1 MKSILVIMYLPKA
14 GNHHY
19 LQEKI
24 MPITVIRCLQRYI
37 ISHVQRRS
45 ILSETEVKPKFSGKF
60 ARHTAKKNHKKICV
74 TCEKPMEIGRRIT
87 ARYCCVCMEK
97 RKKESYQRRYDERA
111 RLLKITPVPHKCS
124 RCGITYEF
132 LRSIHKFR
140 DLCLPCLREFELN
153 VRGLKCLYCNSP
165 VFRGKMKNLPAVRYY
180 CSKDCATRGWYIL
193 KKVGLLK

>member
-1 MKSILVIMYLPKA
+1 MT
-14 GNHHY
+14 
-19 LQEKI
+19 
-24 MPITVIRCLQRYI
+24 ITGSECLKRYI
-37 ISHVQRRS
+37 ILHLQQRS

-87 ARYCCVCMEK
+87 ARYCCTCMEK
-97 RKKESYQRRYDERA
+97 RRKESYQRRYDERA

-132 LRSIHKFR
+132 LRSTHKFR
-140 DLCLPCLREFELN
+140 DLCLACLREVELN
-153 VRGLKCLYCNSP
+153 VRGLKCLYCDSAI
-165 VFRGKMKNLPAVRYY
+165 FRGKMKNLPAVRYY

-193 KKVGLLK
+193 KKVGLL